1 MAACG
6 YPGEPGP
13 PAGAQQMALAGFP
26 DTGIQMLKSGF
37 ERRRRIA
44 IRDSAAWLTFWDTL
58 VLLLPPPKPLAPPV
72 NFDEDMVIAVA
83 KGRNPEP
90 EPTAAAAIGSAA
102 RIMLAAGG
110 DSIALAEGPPW
121 FAIYI
126 DAVHEFGE
134 DLWVAV
140 RMVESG
146 RECGI
151 PRLWTP
157 AVAVRVPRRD
167 GYVTW
172 MDRLESVDC

>member
-6 YPGEPGP
+6 FPGEPGR

-44 IRDSAAWLTFWDTL
+44 IR
-58 VLLLPPPKPLAPPV
+58 
-72 NFDEDMVIAVA
+72 E
-83 KGRNPEP
+83 GRNPEP
-90 EPTAAAAIGSAA
+90 EPTAAAAIGSAG
-102 RIMLAAGG
+102 RIMFATGG
-110 DSIALAEGPPW
+110 DSVALAQGPPW

-126 DAVHEFGE
+126 DAVHEFGD
-134 DLWVAV
+134 DLWVEV
-140 RMVESG
+140 RMVDSG
-146 RECGI
+146 RHCEI

-157 AVAVRVPRRD
+157 VAAVRVPKRD

-172 MDRLESVDC
+172 IDRLEPVDC